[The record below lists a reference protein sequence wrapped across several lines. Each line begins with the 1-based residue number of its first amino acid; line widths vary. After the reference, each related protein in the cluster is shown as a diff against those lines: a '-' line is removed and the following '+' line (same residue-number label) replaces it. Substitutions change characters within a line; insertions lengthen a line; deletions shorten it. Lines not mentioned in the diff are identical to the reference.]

1 MDQFIIATD
10 RLGKRNAIL
19 VEMQFR
25 KTPVRPDAE
34 IRRLMLDNILQALY
48 ELFEGDIH
56 YNEVLFYQTTGIEL
70 YNALNLFNSLDKIFK
85 STDTE
90 TEHLFDELLYD
101 AHDVC
106 RKAKIEVH
114 SEIKGCTSQTARFK
128 HIILRDM
135 DNTFDKIVYILDVNI
150 DFIKKRMPF

>member
-10 RLGKRNAIL
+10 RLQKRNAIL
-19 VEMQFR
+19 AEMQFG
-25 KTPVRPDAE
+25 KKSMISDAE

-70 YNALNLFNSLDKIFK
+70 YNALNLFSRLDKIFK

-90 TEHLFDELLYD
+90 AERAFDRLLSD
-101 AHDVC
+101 AQDVC
-106 RKAKIEVH
+106 RNAKLEVR
-114 SEIKGCTSQTARFK
+114 SEIKDPTSQTARFK
-128 HIILRDM
+128 HIILRDL
-135 DNTFDKIVYILDVNI
+135 DNIFDKIMYILEVNI
-150 DFIKKRMPF
+150 GDIKKNIPF